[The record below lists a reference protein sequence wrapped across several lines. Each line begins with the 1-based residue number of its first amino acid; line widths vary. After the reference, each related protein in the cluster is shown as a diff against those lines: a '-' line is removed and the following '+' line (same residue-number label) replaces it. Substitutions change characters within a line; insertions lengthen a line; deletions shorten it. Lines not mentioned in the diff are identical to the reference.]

1 MNLKTYLRI
10 DDSDRARFE
19 ELYARYR
26 MLHAAPPQCRPMI
39 IISTPVD
46 GLPTWE
52 ERLADPLVML
62 AADLDQ
68 LRPHLELQDDRVPTV
83 RVQFGTAQVAAA
95 FGCRIVIPENNLPA
109 AGDHVLARAEDVYG
123 LALPALDAGWYGK
136 LAGWTA
142 IWQEHLPEGVHI
154 QHPDIQSA
162 FNSAHLIR
170 GNDILTDFYDH
181 PTELDLLLDK
191 VTDFM
196 VAILKHTK
204 AAISDDPDWFFD
216 WGALWKG
223 AARISNCSMH
233 MISPRFYREHVLARD
248 IRFFEQVGGGRMHYC
263 GTSKKV
269 IDEFFKVQAITGLD
283 VDTGL
288 HDFYELCGRA
298 PAHVVV
304 MPTMPFKRDSVEVQR
319 MLAGDWPA
327 KRNIIVSVEAG
338 SVEEGR
344 ALLRQ
349 LRSSLPC

>member
-26 MLHAAPPQCRPMI
+26 MLHAAPQQCRPMI

-181 PTELDLLLDK
+181 PAELDLLLDK

-233 MISPRFYREHVLARD
+233 MISPRSTASMSWRVTSASSSRSAAAACTTAAHRRRSLTSSS
-248 IRFFEQVGGGRMHYC
+248 RFRLSQGWMWTPVC
-263 GTSKKV
+263 TTSTSC
-269 IDEFFKVQAITGLD
+269 AAA
-283 VDTGL
+283 
-288 HDFYELCGRA
+288 CR
-298 PAHVVV
+298 
-304 MPTMPFKRDSVEVQR
+304 PT
-319 MLAGDWPA
+319 
-327 KRNIIVSVEAG
+327 
-338 SVEEGR
+338 
-344 ALLRQ
+344 
-349 LRSSLPC
+349 SS